1 MFNPTILDQITQRLT
16 DNVPAGLQQ
25 LKGDLTHNL
34 RANLEQILRDMQLVS
49 REEFDI
55 QQAVLQR
62 TRARLTQ
69 LETRVATLEAAAQ
82 QAPSS
87 IEKT

>member
-1 MFNPTILDQITQRLT
+1 MFNPTILDQITQRLA
-16 DNVPAGLQQ
+16 DNVPEGLQQ